1 MASVL
6 IIDDDAVT
14 RTVVR
19 AILESVGHTVSEAA
33 DGYAGLAVY
42 YSNPLDLVITDILM
56 PGKDGIETIR
66 ELRATNPEIKIVAL
80 SGDVRFDGSSILKAA
95 HLFGANEVLE
105 KPFRNDELVRLVED
119 VLACS
124 ACSDPSKA
132 YTVVPSLGKLKRIG
146 AKAQSSGRKLVPN
159 LN

>member
-19 AILESVGHTVSEAA
+19 AILEGIGHTVSEAA
-33 DGYAGLAVY
+33 DGYAGLAA
-42 YSNPLDLVITDILM
+42 YSANPPDLVITDILM

-66 ELRATNPEIKIVAL
+66 ELRAINPQIKIIAL
-80 SGDVRFDGSSILKAA
+80 SGDVRFDGPSILRAA
-95 HLFGANEVLE
+95 HLLGANQVLE

-119 VLACS
+119 LLACS
-124 ACSDPSKA
+124 ACSLS
-132 YTVVPSLGKLKRIG
+132 
-146 AKAQSSGRKLVPN
+146 
-159 LN
+159 

>member
-6 IIDDDAVT
+6 VIDDDAVT

-19 AILESVGHTVSEAA
+19 AILESADHTVSEAS
-33 DGYAGLAVY
+33 DGHAGLAAY
-42 YSNPLDLVITDILM
+42 YLNPPDLVITDILM

-66 ELRATNPEIKIVAL
+66 ELRVINPEIKIIAL
-80 SGDVRFDGSSILKAA
+80 SGDVPFDGPSILKAA

-119 VLACS
+119 VLARS

-132 YTVVPSLGKLKRIG
+132 YTVVPSIR
-146 AKAQSSGRKLVPN
+146 
-159 LN
+159 